1 MLPVRRVLVKVQA
14 VFTLVVRAESDLG
27 QARLDTC
34 VRSYLRLSAPLR
46 PVRL

>member
-1 MLPVRRVLVKVQA
+1 MSPVRHVLVKVQT
-14 VFTLVVRAESDLG
+14 VLTLVLRAESDLG

-34 VRSYLRLSAPLR
+34 VRSYLRLSTPLR